1 MVVLRVGLVCLCWHR
16 DVHATPADIR
26 HCSFVFP
33 FVVFGV
39 GGECGACTDDENPT
53 PERTECG
60 ADVIE
65 Q

>member
-1 MVVLRVGLVCLCWHR
+1 MVGFVADLVCLCWHLYGR
-16 DVHATPADIR
+16 ATVVDIR

-39 GGECGACTDDENPT
+39 GGECSESTDDGDPSPKYAEPV
-53 PERTECG
+53 
-60 ADVIE
+60 ADVVK

>member
-1 MVVLRVGLVCLCWHR
+1 MAEFVVALVCLCWHLYG
-16 DVHATPADIR
+16 HAIVVDIR

-39 GGECGACTDDENPT
+39 GGESGACTNDENPT
-53 PERTECG
+53 PERTERG
-60 ADVIE
+60 ADVVK